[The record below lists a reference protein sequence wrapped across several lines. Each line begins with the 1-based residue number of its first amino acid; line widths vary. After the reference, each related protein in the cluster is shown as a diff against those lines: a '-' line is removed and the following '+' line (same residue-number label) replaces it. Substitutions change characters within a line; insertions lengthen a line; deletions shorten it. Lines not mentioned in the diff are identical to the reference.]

1 MSKLKYLP
9 GIDDMTER
17 YRTHV
22 QGVAESYRTAGLA
35 NASKKQEEVR
45 RAGKTGEKGGK
56 RGGAG
61 SVVKHMNA
69 LGWVRQTNYASV
81 LLRLRSIGHVRRR
94 PSNPTSD

>member
-35 NASKKQEEVR
+35 NASKKAEEVR
-45 RAGKTGEKGGK
+45 GEED
-56 RGGAG
+56 RGAENKPCG
-61 SVVKHMNA
+61 
-69 LGWVRQTNYASV
+69 
-81 LLRLRSIGHVRRR
+81 
-94 PSNPTSD
+94 